1 MFLCFIRIRR
11 PPRSTRPAT
20 LFPDTSR
27 FRAPRGRRD
36 ERQGVGKNGARRQG
50 RPAVERGG
58 ARTGPDRARRQGR
71 DRRGGDQAAPGAARG
86 SGGAAL
92 GPRTIARARGGGG
105 PHHQGRSEEHTSEL
119 QSLMRISYDVFCLKK
134 KKKLTNT
141 S

>member
-86 SGGAAL
+86 RGGAAL
-92 GPRTIARARGGGG
+92 GPRTIARARGGARKSVGWG
-105 PHHQGRSEEHTSEL
+105 KGLASRVIL
-119 QSLMRISYDVFCLKK
+119 GVRRVLNKK
-134 KKKLTNT
+134 KMYI
-141 S
+141 